1 MPRKVVD
8 YSKTV
13 IYKIVCKDLNIT
25 ELYVVHT
32 TDFTR
37 RKCEHKTCCN
47 NEKSNII
54 IIKCIN

>member
-25 ELYVVHT
+25 ELYTVCGSYYG
-32 TDFTR
+32 FY
-37 RKCEHKTCCN
+37 KKEM
-47 NEKSNII
+47 
-54 IIKCIN
+54 